1 MQNLQLS
8 ALSKICDNL
17 CLSVADFCRGEEMK
31 RQPFRGL
38 GAILF
43 KEFIVVWRDPMTLFF
58 MFFPPLIEMIAFGYA
73 LDNDVK
79 HMATIILNEDRT
91 VESRQLIDRFVNTQ
105 TFRVVGEVQSL
116 EEMKSEMRKGR
127 AYVGIQIPPTFT
139 RDVRAGRSA
148 QVQLL
153 VDGSNSTTALQAL
166 NTGLS
171 VALTQ
176 SMESLLRETGR
187 RDIPIDIR
195 PQMLYNPA
203 MRSPNFF
210 VPGVIGI
217 VLQIGTTVATAMAL
231 VRERERGTL
240 EQLLVSPL
248 SRGGLMLGKL
258 VPYLCIGMAMAVILF
273 LIMRFV
279 FDVPIVGNVVG
290 MMFSTLVYV
299 FALLSLGLLVGTKAE
314 NQMQALQMSM
324 VFLLPSVFFSGFIF
338 PRETMPWIFYALG
351 ALFPTTYFIALMRA
365 IILRGAHFFEYWPN
379 LAILILMSILL
390 FVLCALR
397 FRKKIA

>member
-1 MQNLQLS
+1 
-8 ALSKICDNL
+8 
-17 CLSVADFCRGEEMK
+17 MK
-31 RQPFRGL
+31 HKPFRGL

-127 AYVGIQIPPTFT
+127 AYVGLQIPPTFT

-166 NTGLS
+166 NTGLA

-187 RDIPIDIR
+187 RGVPIDIR

-210 VPGVIGI
+210 VPGVIGV

-248 SRGGLMLGKL
+248 SRAGLMLGKL

-365 IILRGAHFFEYWPN
+365 IILRGAHLFEYWPN
-379 LAILILMSILL
+379 LAILIIMSILL
-390 FVLCALR
+390 FVFCALR

>member
-1 MQNLQLS
+1 
-8 ALSKICDNL
+8 
-17 CLSVADFCRGEEMK
+17 MK

-116 EEMKSEMRKGR
+116 EKMKSEMRKGR

-139 RDVRAGRSA
+139 RDVRAGRPA

-166 NTGLS
+166 NTGTG

-176 SMESLLRETGR
+176 SVESLLRETGR
-187 RDIPIDIR
+187 QGVPIDIR

-203 MRSPNFF
+203 MRSPNFY
-210 VPGVIGI
+210 VPGVIGV

-248 SRGGLMLGKL
+248 SRAGLMLGKL

-299 FALLSLGLLVGTKAE
+299 FALLSLGLLVGTKAT

-365 IILRGAHFFEYWPN
+365 IILRGANFFEYWPN
-379 LAILILMSILL
+379 LLVLIVMSNLL
-390 FVLCALR
+390 FGLCAVR
-397 FRKKIA
+397 FRKKLA

>member
-1 MQNLQLS
+1 MRSS
-8 ALSKICDNL
+8 ALSKICDNP
-17 CLSVADFCRGEEMK
+17 CLSVANSFRGEEMK

-79 HMATIILNEDRT
+79 HMSTIILNEDRT

-105 TFRVVGEVQSL
+105 TFRVVGEVQSM

-139 RDVRAGRSA
+139 RDVRAGRPA

-166 NTGLS
+166 NTGMG

-176 SMESLLRETGR
+176 SVESLLRETGR
-187 RDIPIDIR
+187 RGVPIDIR

-210 VPGVIGI
+210 VPGVIGV

-248 SRGGLMLGKL
+248 SRAGLMLGKL

-299 FALLSLGLLVGTKAE
+299 FALLSLGLLVGTKAT

-379 LAILILMSILL
+379 LAILIVMSILL

>member
-1 MQNLQLS
+1 
-8 ALSKICDNL
+8 
-17 CLSVADFCRGEEMK
+17 MK
-31 RQPFRGL
+31 HKPFRGL

-43 KEFIVVWRDPMTLFF
+43 KEFIIVWRDPMTLFF
-58 MFFPPLIEMIAFGYA
+58 MFFPPLVEMIAFGYA
-73 LDNDVK
+73 LDTDVK
-79 HMATIILNEDRT
+79 HMALVILNEDRT
-91 VESRQLIDRFVNTQ
+91 VESRQFVDKFVNTE
-105 TFRVVGEVQSL
+105 TFRVVGEVQSI
-116 EEMKSEMRKGR
+116 EEMSSQIRKGR
-127 AYVGIQIPPTFT
+127 AYAGLQIPPKFT
-139 RDVRAGRSA
+139 QNIRAGYPA

-166 NTGLS
+166 NTALS

-176 SMESLLRETGR
+176 SIESLLRETGR
-187 RDIPIDIR
+187 HGVPIDIR

-203 MRSPNFF
+203 MKSPNFYI
-210 VPGVIGI
+210 PGVIGV

-248 SRGGLMLGKL
+248 SSAGLMLGKL
-258 VPYLCIGMAMAVILF
+258 VPYLCIGMAMAVVLF
-273 LIMRFV
+273 LVMRFV
-279 FDVPIVGNVVG
+279 FFVPIEGNIVA
-290 MMFSTLVYV
+290 MLFSTLVYV
-299 FALLSLGLLVGTKAE
+299 FALLSLGLLVGTYAE

-351 ALFPTTYFIALMRA
+351 TLFPTTYFIALMRA
-365 IILRGAHFFEYWPN
+365 IILRGANLFEYWQN
-379 LAILILMSILL
+379 LVVLILMSNLL
-390 FVLCALR
+390 FALCALR

>member
-1 MQNLQLS
+1 
-8 ALSKICDNL
+8 
-17 CLSVADFCRGEEMK
+17 MK
-31 RQPFRGL
+31 GQPFRGL

-79 HMATIILNEDRT
+79 HMALVILNEDRT
-91 VESRQLIDRFVNTQ
+91 VESRQLIDQFVNTE
-105 TFRVVGEVQSL
+105 TFRVVGEVQSI
-116 EEMKSEMRKGR
+116 EELKSDMRKGR
-127 AYVGIQIPPTFT
+127 AYAGLDIPPNFT
-139 RDVRAGRSA
+139 RELRAGHSA
-148 QVQLL
+148 QVQLV

-166 NTGLS
+166 NTGLG

-176 SMESLLRETGR
+176 SMQTLLRETGR
-187 RDIPIDIR
+187 RGMPIDIR

-203 MRSPNFF
+203 MRAPNFF
-210 VPGVIGI
+210 VPGVIGV
-217 VLQIGTTVATAMAL
+217 VLQIGTVVATAMAL

-258 VPYLCIGMAMAVILF
+258 VPYLCIGMAMAIVLF
-273 LIMRFV
+273 IIMRFL
-279 FDVPIVGNVVG
+279 FDVPIVGSTVA
-290 MMFSTLVYV
+290 MLFSTLVYV

-324 VFLLPSVFFSGFIF
+324 VFMLPSVFFSGFIF

-351 ALFPTTYFIALMRA
+351 ALFPTTYFISLMRA
-365 IILRGAHFFEYWPN
+365 IILRGANFFEYWPH
-379 LAILILMSILL
+379 LLVLIIMSILL

-397 FRKKIA
+397 FRKKIG

>member
-1 MQNLQLS
+1 
-8 ALSKICDNL
+8 
-17 CLSVADFCRGEEMK
+17 MK

-105 TFRVVGEVQSL
+105 TFRVVGEVQSM

-166 NTGLS
+166 NTGLG

-176 SMESLLRETGR
+176 SVESLLRETGR
-187 RDIPIDIR
+187 RDVPIDIR

-210 VPGVIGI
+210 VPGVIGV

-248 SRGGLMLGKL
+248 SRAGLMLGKL

-299 FALLSLGLLVGTKAE
+299 FALLSLGLLVGTKAT

-365 IILRGAHFFEYWPN
+365 IILRGANFFEYWPN
-379 LAILILMSILL
+379 LLVLIVMSNLL
-390 FVLCALR
+390 FSLCAVR
-397 FRKKIA
+397 FRKKLA

>member
-1 MQNLQLS
+1 
-8 ALSKICDNL
+8 
-17 CLSVADFCRGEEMK
+17 MK
-31 RQPFRGL
+31 RKPFRGL

-79 HMATIILNEDRT
+79 HMAMIILNEDRT
-91 VESRQLIDRFVNTQ
+91 VESRQLIDRFVNTE

-116 EEMKSEMRKGR
+116 EKMKSELRKGH
-127 AYVGIQIPPTFT
+127 AYVGLEIPPTFT
-139 RDVRAGRSA
+139 RDVRAGQSA

-166 NTGLS
+166 NTGLG

-176 SMESLLRETGR
+176 SLESLLRETGR
-187 RDIPIDIR
+187 HGMPIDIR

-210 VPGVIGI
+210 VPGVIGV

-248 SRGGLMLGKL
+248 SRAGLMLGKL
-258 VPYLCIGMAMAVILF
+258 IPYLCIGMAMAVFLF

-279 FDVPIVGNVVG
+279 FDVPIVGNILG
-290 MMFSTLVYV
+290 MLVSTFVYV
-299 FALLSLGLLVGTKAE
+299 FALLSLGLLIGTKAE

-365 IILRGAHFFEYWPN
+365 IILRGAHFFEYWPP
-379 LAILILMSILL
+379 LAILIVMSILL

>member
-1 MQNLQLS
+1 MT
-8 ALSKICDNL
+8 A
-17 CLSVADFCRGEEMK
+17 REMIVK
-31 RQPFRGL
+31 HKPFRGL

-58 MFFPPLIEMIAFGYA
+58 MFFPPLIEMVAFGYA
-73 LDNDVK
+73 LDTDVK
-79 HMATIILNEDRT
+79 HMAMIIYNEDRT
-91 VESRQLIDRFVNTQ
+91 VESRQLIDRFVNTE

-116 EEMKSEMRKGR
+116 DQLASEIRKGR
-127 AYVGIQIPPTFT
+127 AYVGLQIPPTFT
-139 RDVRAGRSA
+139 RDLHAGNSA
-148 QVQLL
+148 RVQLL

-166 NTGLS
+166 NTALG

-176 SMESLLRETGR
+176 SVESLLRETGR
-187 RDIPIDIR
+187 HGVPIDVR

-203 MRSPNFF
+203 MRSPNFY
-210 VPGVIGI
+210 VPGVIGV

-248 SRGGLMLGKL
+248 SRAGLMLGKL
-258 VPYLCIGMAMAVILF
+258 VPYLCIGMTMAAVLF
-273 LIMRFV
+273 IIMRFV
-279 FDVPIVGNVVG
+279 FSVPIAGNIG
-290 MMFSTLVYV
+290 AMMFSTLVYV

-351 ALFPTTYFIALMRA
+351 ALFPTTYFISLMRA
-365 IILRGAHFFEYWPN
+365 IILRGAHFVEYWPN
-379 LAILILMSILL
+379 LAVLILMSILL
-390 FVLCALR
+390 FILCALR
-397 FRKKIA
+397 FRKKIG